1 MAINDGVLGTLF
13 QDILEDNDQ
22 AIELAKVFSNSNKS
36 PQIVSPTV
44 AGLLKSFDKTKF
56 SNKVKIDGCNIDYLE
71 DFSNPYI
78 TTEEDADEESLAI
91 IKEISNSASSFV
103 NKVSEIRS
111 SYLPKNN
118 NNYAA
123 FYNSEEASSKQ
134 STMESYENAFM
145 RMLGMPSDADIPD
158 ENAKLIY
165 ISPASI
171 NLKDFKKKVTNIKTV
186 RGPSD
191 GAPLEGDEY
200 ADILRERSKPI
211 VSNGDRKFQY
221 SDVLITNFDYNKK
234 IKEIADKLRKINDAS
249 SAETK
254 TDEKIS
260 EEFGILSYNNPFQLF
275 RFYYLKSIPLQD
287 ESIYGCIIEPSKI
300 VLKPFD
306 SNASVTVNGIK
317 PKTSLLETIIR
328 IRLDRISGA
337 PGIYPG
343 EPVDPS
349 SDSLKKALN
358 VGTDKIT
365 EVECFLI
372 QKLRKIL
379 YVIAQK
385 YINDTTEVG
394 HNILKTAVETGSMPA
409 KTPEEKNKGSDG
421 SAEDANS
428 EGDPKYNLYVKSEP
442 DLTTLEMLKA
452 REDSILFL
460 LKDTSS
466 SYNLGSSA
474 AMYSAIDLQEGAI
487 RTASGFD
494 DVLSGPLYSLLSF
507 KSQYIE
513 KIMIKKKEELDN
525 KNAGIS
531 TDSGNGIS
539 DKSSTGLKKNPN
551 SNSYTYLGISS
562 EDFIVYTISLLAL
575 NQDYLIGLLPQENRR
590 NLANTIS
597 GSIMGGKSKRNDPYG
612 ILERLDKSPNNGGF
626 PTVADSVNALSLI
639 VSKLYEEYM
648 SYVRCETDEFY
659 DKLIE
664 LQKQTK
670 SSAKKE

>member
-1 MAINDGVLGTLF
+1 MAINDDALGTLF
-13 QDILEDNDQ
+13 QDILEDNEQ
-22 AIELAKVFSNSNKS
+22 AIELAKVFSNPNKS

-44 AGLLKSFDKTKF
+44 KGLLKSFDKGSF
-56 SNKVKIDGCNIDYLE
+56 SNKVKIDGCSVDYLE
-71 DFSNPYI
+71 DFINPNI
-78 TTEEDADEESLAI
+78 TTEKDADEESLAI

-118 NNYAA
+118 NDYAA
-123 FYNSEEASSKQ
+123 FYNAEEASSKQ

-145 RMLGMPSDADIPD
+145 RMLGMPSDGDISD
-158 ENAKLIY
+158 ENAKFIY

-171 NLKDFKKKVTNIKTV
+171 DLKDFKKKVTNIKTV

-191 GAPLEGDEY
+191 GSPLVGDEY

-221 SDVLITNFDYNKK
+221 SDVFITNFHYNKK
-234 IKEIADKLRKINDAS
+234 LKEIADKLRKINDAS

-254 TDEKIS
+254 TDEQIS
-260 EEFGILSYNNPFQLF
+260 KDFGILSYNNPFQLF

-343 EPVDPS
+343 EPVDS
-349 SDSLKKALN
+349 SSGIQVEALN
-358 VGTDKIT
+358 VSADQIT

-379 YVIAQK
+379 YLLAQK

-394 HNILKTAVETGSMPA
+394 YNILKTAVETGTMPA

-421 SAEDANS
+421 SAEGANS
-428 EGDPKYNLYVKSEP
+428 EGYNSYVKYEP
-442 DLTTLEMLKA
+442 DLVTLEMLKA

-466 SYNLGSSA
+466 SYNLGNSA

-487 RTASGFD
+487 RNASGFE

-507 KSQYIE
+507 KSKYIE
-513 KIMIKKKEELDN
+513 KIMIKKKEEIDK

-531 TDSGNGIS
+531 TDSSNDIS
-539 DKSSTGLKKNPN
+539 DKSSNGLKKNPN
-551 SNSYTYLGISS
+551 SSSYTYLGISS
-562 EDFIVYTISLLAL
+562 EDFIVYTIALLAL

-597 GSIMGGKSKRNDPYG
+597 GSIMGGKSKRSDPYG
-612 ILERLDKSPNNGGF
+612 ISKRLDESPDNGGF

-639 VSKLYEEYM
+639 VSRIYEEYM
-648 SYVRCETDEFY
+648 SYVRCETDDFLNE
-659 DKLIE
+659 LVE
-664 LQKQTK
+664 LQKQAK
-670 SSAKKE
+670 SSPKK